1 MTTGLMSL
9 HRRSLVLFMFERCSK
24 LTADTPQPILGHD
37 VTITWILVL
46 KENIL
51 TGSVGWRQR
60 DPLRFVDGGMKPP
73 PPPPPPPPPKGP
85 PEEVSPE
92 INGAFRDPDWSAI
105 LASYPDWQLA
115 GVLPW
120 NLGLGLRLST
130 RERRCVR
137 RDILKLTC

>member
-1 MTTGLMSL
+1 MSL

-60 DPLRFVDGGMKPP
+60 DPLRFVDGGMKHPP
-73 PPPPPPPPPKGP
+73 PPQRPLQ
-85 PEEVSPE
+85 EVSPK

-130 RERRCVR
+130 PERRCVR

>member
-1 MTTGLMSL
+1 MSL

-73 PPPPPPPPPKGP
+73 PPPPAPPSRGVTENQWRLPRPRLERDSGFLPGLATGGRSAL
-85 PEEVSPE
+85 ES
-92 INGAFRDPDWSAI
+92 GAGAAFEHA
-105 LASYPDWQLA
+105 
-115 GVLPW
+115 
-120 NLGLGLRLST
+120 
-130 RERRCVR
+130 
-137 RDILKLTC
+137 